1 MHIHVQSTDGEA
13 KFWLEPNIELARNY
27 GLRDTD
33 LRRAEQ
39 VVNEREQEI
48 RDAWNDHFAS

>member
-1 MHIHVQSTDGEA
+1 MHVHVQSADGEA
-13 KFWLEPNIELARNY
+13 KFWLEPDIQLARNY

-39 VVNEREQEI
+39 LVNEREQEI
-48 RDAWNDHFAS
+48 RNAWNDHFAS